1 MKQSGFVQVA
11 LCGILLFAASAA
23 GAPGVAAPQEFF
35 GFEPG
40 SDRQLLDYEQLTG
53 YLAHLA
59 EESPRVVIQE
69 VGRSALDRPMYV
81 VFFSTEENLARLDT
95 LRENNRSLALD
106 AELSDEALGEIV
118 RDGKLFLMAMLSMHS
133 TEVAPAQALPL
144 LAYEIVTADE
154 GPLLSWL
161 ADVVLMVMPTHN
173 PDGMDRVVEHYR
185 KYLGTPDEGSSLP
198 GLYHHYVGHD
208 NNRDFISL
216 TQPESRA
223 VNRLYSLD
231 WFPQVIVDKHQ
242 MGRTGPRYFVPE
254 YHDPIAENI
263 NERLWYWS
271 DVFGSN
277 LANDLGAAGLSGVA
291 SHWVFDEYWPGAS
304 STSHWKGAITLLTEA
319 ASCRIAS
326 PVYVEPTELRVS
338 GKGLAEYKKGVNM
351 PAPWPGGWW
360 HLGDIVRYELTSMH
374 SLLKTA
380 ARHREDLLRFRN
392 ELCRDEVA
400 AGRSEAPFYF
410 IVPRT
415 QHDRSALGKA
425 VATLQEHGVE
435 VYLLAEPVS
444 LGGRTFE
451 PGDVVVP
458 LAQPFRAFV
467 KEVLESQRYPVRH
480 YTPGGEIIRPY
491 DITSWSIPLHWG
503 LESHQID
510 ARSEELESRLVP
522 LAVDEGITG
531 AAVGELD
538 EAWGLGLPVTDNAS
552 FHAAF
557 VALADGLRVVRL
569 SEEATVGGTKLPTG
583 SFLVTGDRDRLRA
596 LLDVPGLE
604 PVLVDTPPSAA
615 ANPLSM
621 PRIALVETFFHD
633 MDAGWTRYVFDT
645 YGVPYRVLRPAEIE
659 EADLAGEFDV
669 MVFPDAGKD
678 VLTKGRRKWRGEYRP
693 ADYPPEY
700 TKPISKEGLKRIAQ
714 FIEGGGIVLSWRGST
729 ALFLDGLKAEGPDG
743 EDRELELP
751 ARDVADELEKKGL
764 YVPGSWLEEK
774 LLEGHPLTFGMPPRT
789 GVFSRGSPVFATSLP
804 LRDTD
809 RRVIATH
816 PEEEVLL
823 SGYIEG
829 EDQIGNRPV
838 MVWLRS
844 GRGQLVL
851 YGFNPQFRAST
862 PATFKLLFNALLL
875 PRLEG

>member
-1 MKQSGFVQVA
+1 MAKYFRIVAVFGGLLLLGLSTGIASGV
-11 LCGILLFAASAA
+11 ST
-23 GAPGVAAPQEFF
+23 PQEFF
-35 GFEPG
+35 GFQPG
-40 SDRQLLDYEQLTG
+40 ADRQLADYEQLTR
-53 YLAHLA
+53 YMAHLA
-59 EESPRVVIQE
+59 DVSPRVVMRE

-81 VFFSTEENLARLDT
+81 VFLSTEKNLARLDD
-95 LRENNRSLALD
+95 LRENNRRLALD
-106 AELSDEALGEIV
+106 PELSGGALDAII
-118 RDGKLFLMAMLSMHS
+118 RDGKILLMAMLSMHS
-133 TEVAPAQALPL
+133 NEVAPAQALPL
-144 LAYEIVTADE
+144 LAHEIVTADE
-154 GPLLSWL
+154 GPLMDWL
-161 ADVVLMVMPTHN
+161 DDVVLMVVPTHN
-173 PDGMDRVVEHYR
+173 PDGMDMVVEHYR

-208 NNRDFISL
+208 NNRDYISL
-216 TQPESRA
+216 TQPESR
-223 VNRLYSLD
+223 VINSLYSLD

-263 NERLWYWS
+263 DERLWYWS

-277 LANDLGAAGLSGVA
+277 LANDMGAAGLSGVA

-319 ASCRIAS
+319 ASCRLAS
-326 PVYVEPTELRVS
+326 PVFVEPTELRVF
-338 GKGLAEYKKGVNM
+338 GKGLAEYKKSVNM

-360 HLGDIVRYELTSMH
+360 HLSDIVRYELTSMR

-392 ELCRDEVA
+392 ELCRTEVE
-400 AGRSEAPFYF
+400 AGRSQSPFYF
-410 IVPRT
+410 IMPRG
-415 QHDRSALGKA
+415 QHDQSVLGEA
-425 VATLQEHGVE
+425 VAALQEHGVE
-435 VYLLAEPVS
+435 VSQLNEPVV
-444 LGGRTFE
+444 LDGRRFE
-451 PGDVVVP
+451 AGDVVVP

-467 KEVLESQRYPVRH
+467 KEVLEAQRYPVRH

-491 DITSWSIPLHWG
+491 DVTSWSIPLHWG

-510 ARSEELESRLVP
+510 TRSEELESKLVS
-522 LAVDEGITG
+522 LAADEVVEGSG
-531 AAVGELD
+531 GGGFD
-538 EAWGLGLPVTDNAS
+538 DAWGLALPVTHNAS

-557 VALADGLRVVRL
+557 VALGDGLRVARL
-569 SEEATVGGTKLPTG
+569 TEEVTVDETVLPKG
-583 SFLVTGDRDRLRA
+583 SSRVTGDRGRLRK
-596 LLDVPGLE
+596 LLE
-604 PVLVDTPPSAA
+604 VLGAAPIVVHDAPSAA
-615 ANPLSM
+615 TSPVSM
-621 PRIALVETFFHD
+621 PRVALVETFFHD

-645 YGVPYRVLRPAEIE
+645 YGVPYRRIRPAEVADE
-659 EADLAGEFDV
+659 DLAGEFDV

-693 ADYPPEY
+693 TDYPPEF
-700 TKPISKEGLKRIAQ
+700 TKPISKEGLQEIAQ
-714 FIEGGGIVLSWRGST
+714 FIEGGGIVLSWRRST

-743 EDRELELP
+743 EERELELP
-751 ARDVADELEKKGL
+751 ARDVGDDLEKGGL
-764 YVPGSWLEEK
+764 YVPGSWLEVK
-774 LLEGHPLTFGMPPRT
+774 LLEGHPLTLGMPPQT

-804 LRDTD
+804 LRDTN

-816 PEEEVLL
+816 PEEDVLL

-862 PATFKLLFNALLL
+862 PATYKLLFNALLL
-875 PRLEG
+875 PRLEE

>member
-1 MKQSGFVQVA
+1 MLGGVLMWGVSTV
-11 LCGILLFAASAA
+11 LAA
-23 GAPGVAAPQEFF
+23 GASNVSSPQEFF
-35 GFEPG
+35 GFQPG
-40 SDRQLLDYEQLTG
+40 SDRQLLDYEQLTN
-53 YLAHLA
+53 YMAHLA
-59 EESPRVVIQE
+59 AASPRVVMRE
-69 VGRSALDRPMYV
+69 VGRSVLDRPMYV
-81 VFFSTEENLARLDT
+81 VFFSTEENIARLDE
-95 LRENNRSLALD
+95 LREDNRSLALD
-106 AELSDEALGEIV
+106 AEMSDDALEAIV
-118 RDGKLFLMAMLSMHS
+118 RNGKVFLMAMLSMHS

-144 LAYEIVTADE
+144 LAHEIVTAGD
-154 GPLLSWL
+154 GRLLNWL
-161 ADVVLMVMPTHN
+161 TDVVLMVVPSHN
-173 PDGMDRVVEHYR
+173 PDGMDMVVEHYR
-185 KYLGTPDEGSSLP
+185 TYRGTTDEGSSLP

-208 NNRDFISL
+208 NNRDYISL
-216 TQPESRA
+216 TQPESR
-223 VNRLYSLD
+223 VINRLYSLD

-263 NERLWYWS
+263 HERLWYWS

-277 LANDLGAAGLSGVA
+277 LANDMGAAGLTGVA

-319 ASCRIAS
+319 ASCRLAS

-392 ELCRDEVA
+392 ELCRIEVDM
-400 AGRSEAPFYF
+400 GRSEAPFYF
-410 IVPRT
+410 VMPRQ
-415 QHDRSALGKA
+415 QHDRSVLGEA

-435 VYLLAEPVS
+435 LYQLSEPVE
-444 LGGRTFE
+444 LDGRGFAA
-451 PGDVVVP
+451 GDVVVP

-467 KEVLESQRYPVRH
+467 KEVLEHQRYPVRH

-510 ARSEELESRLVP
+510 TRSDELESKLVA
-522 LAVDEGITG
+522 LAG
-531 AAVGELD
+531 GELIED
-538 EAWGLGLPVTDNAS
+538 PADGTLDDAWGLALPATDNAS
-552 FHAAF
+552 FRAVFAA
-557 VALADGLRVVRL
+557 LDDGLKVARL
-569 SEEATVGGTKLPTG
+569 TELTSVGETELPEG
-583 SFLVTGDRDRLRA
+583 SFLVTGDRNQLRD
-596 LLDVPGLE
+596 LLEVPWVA
-604 PVLVDTPPSAA
+604 PVVVEAAPSASTS
-615 ANPLSM
+615 PVSM
-621 PRIALVETFFHD
+621 PRVALVETYFHD
-633 MDAGWTRYVFDT
+633 MDAGWTRYLFDT
-645 YGVPYRVLRPAEIE
+645 YHVPYRLLRPADV
-659 EADLAGEFDV
+659 AGTDLVGEFDV

-693 ADYPPEY
+693 SDYPPEF
-700 TKPISKEGLKRIAQ
+700 TKPITKEGLERLAK
-714 FIEGGGIVLSWRGST
+714 FIEGGGIVLSWRRST
-729 ALFLDGLKAEGPDG
+729 ALFLDGLEGEGPDG
-743 EDRELELP
+743 EERELELP
-751 ARDVADELEKKGL
+751 ARDVAEDLEKGGL
-764 YVPGSWLEEK
+764 YVPGSWLQVE
-774 LLEGHPLTFGMPPRT
+774 LLEGHPLTFGMPART

-816 PEEEVLL
+816 PEEDVLL

-829 EDQIGNRPV
+829 EGRIGNRPV

-862 PATFKLLFNALLL
+862 PATYKLLFNGLLL
-875 PRLEG
+875 PGLED